1 MPARL
6 VYKSQK
12 FYCDDLSLEG
22 AIDFGITLLT
32 NGGLKMY
39 MQINP
44 EYIIANFK
52 TPYTLSRLIKVL
64 MHESAKLVS
73 FKRFSNRSAQV
84 K

>member
-1 MPARL
+1 
-6 VYKSQK
+6 
-12 FYCDDLSLEG
+12 
-22 AIDFGITLLT
+22 
-32 NGGLKMY
+32 MY

-52 TPYTLSRLIKVL
+52 KPFTITRLIKVL

-73 FKRFSNRSAQV
+73 FKRHSNRSVQA